1 MTRKPKRSPSFFKVL
16 IGDFDNKLRI
26 PPAFVKYVLKGNVPT
41 MFTLYSDSG
50 NSWRVRV
57 MVEQGSYFFNSGWSK
72 FVKHHDLEI
81 GDFLVFFLVDT
92 STFDVLIYNGTAC
105 AKNIILAAKKRKC
118 LPPLANRQIEET
130 PSQKCASVSKKP
142 RAVYRARS
150 VSQEV
155 ESITEVT
162 RKHVSF
168 VMVVKKYHKYF
179 AVRLGGGWSQFL
191 HENEIVVGD
200 TLLFEHIPSKGNLV
214 HVQIVNKDRYRNRGR
229 RNKQADASVKNT
241 SPAAKRPRVRPC
253 KQIEEPPSTKHAPS
267 SKRTKGESIGN
278 DEIVSE
284 FTPKKASF
292 VMVLK
297 EYQKYSAVV
306 PTSFA
311 KEMGLAEKPS
321 TIIKNSKGRK
331 WLLNTIVDAKSQVR
345 LGAGWSQ
352 FVQENKLELGDTLLF
367 QHIPNTGN
375 VINLTIICKV
385 GDGNNRKRNNSK
397 RLIRSYSSMASS
409 SHQQGN
415 SHLKFISSSPY
426 FFKIFLQDTIQNGK
440 LGIPRKFMKNHGNSM
455 SSPAMLSF
463 PSGAV
468 WKVELTKSDGKI
480 WLENGWLE
488 FSNHYS
494 LDIGHLLVFRCV
506 GNSNFHVII
515 FDKSASEM
523 QYPYTRKQERNHKSP
538 CPQSIRMMRS
548 TDSAMKTECNLKSAQ
563 QFGHNGKGDKSKSH
577 CRIQRLKA
585 YAKVKALERASNTFK
600 SENPFFLVAMYPS
613 YVDCCHDKRCRL
625 TIPTEFVREHL
636 MKEHRSV
643 TLCNSGGK
651 TWIANY
657 KQSQLGKN
665 QYSYL
670 QSGWGTFVR
679 DNNIQVNDVCA
690 FELIN
695 STEISLKVVIYIGQH
710 ANCHQILASEMQ
722 YPYAR
727 DNHSQSDEI
736 LEQNIEES
744 EDDGTTEI
752 LELKTQE
759 KFVALGHTTNF
770 KLAIPCNF
778 VKENLMKKH
787 WSVILCNSSG
797 KTWIATF
804 KQGKIGKKPT
814 SYLIAACGTFA
825 RDNNIQV
832 GDVCAFE
839 LINSIDI
846 AFKAVTYQG
855 QHANG
860 NQSLAATNVF
870 HLVKQKAP
878 SCAS

>member
-179 AVRLGGGWSQFL
+179 ACVPRCFAKETGLLKESITLIKGPRGGMWPMNTTECG
-191 HENEIVVGD
+191 
-200 TLLFEHIPSKGNLV
+200 K
-214 HVQIVNKDRYRNRGR
+214 QIVNKDRYRNRGR

-267 SKRTKGESIGN
+267 SKRTKGVSIGN

-284 FTPKKASF
+284 LTPKKASF

-385 GDGNNRKRNNSK
+385 GDGNNRKRNK
-397 RLIRSYSSMASS
+397 
-409 SHQQGN
+409 
-415 SHLKFISSSPY
+415 
-426 FFKIFLQDTIQNGK
+426 
-440 LGIPRKFMKNHGNSM
+440 
-455 SSPAMLSF
+455 
-463 PSGAV
+463 
-468 WKVELTKSDGKI
+468 
-480 WLENGWLE
+480 
-488 FSNHYS
+488 
-494 LDIGHLLVFRCV
+494 
-506 GNSNFHVII
+506 
-515 FDKSASEM
+515 
-523 QYPYTRKQERNHKSP
+523 
-538 CPQSIRMMRS
+538 
-548 TDSAMKTECNLKSAQ
+548 
-563 QFGHNGKGDKSKSH
+563 
-577 CRIQRLKA
+577 
-585 YAKVKALERASNTFK
+585 
-600 SENPFFLVAMYPS
+600 
-613 YVDCCHDKRCRL
+613 
-625 TIPTEFVREHL
+625 
-636 MKEHRSV
+636 
-643 TLCNSGGK
+643 
-651 TWIANY
+651 
-657 KQSQLGKN
+657 
-665 QYSYL
+665 
-670 QSGWGTFVR
+670 
-679 DNNIQVNDVCA
+679 
-690 FELIN
+690 
-695 STEISLKVVIYIGQH
+695 
-710 ANCHQILASEMQ
+710 
-722 YPYAR
+722 
-727 DNHSQSDEI
+727 
-736 LEQNIEES
+736 
-744 EDDGTTEI
+744 
-752 LELKTQE
+752 
-759 KFVALGHTTNF
+759 
-770 KLAIPCNF
+770 
-778 VKENLMKKH
+778 
-787 WSVILCNSSG
+787 
-797 KTWIATF
+797 
-804 KQGKIGKKPT
+804 
-814 SYLIAACGTFA
+814 
-825 RDNNIQV
+825 
-832 GDVCAFE
+832 
-839 LINSIDI
+839 
-846 AFKAVTYQG
+846 
-855 QHANG
+855 
-860 NQSLAATNVF
+860 
-870 HLVKQKAP
+870 
-878 SCAS
+878 